1 MGKTKKIKNGQQ
13 GEKEFSQWLL
23 ALLFML
29 DLVLATGI
37 VLGLKYAYTYT
48 NHLLLYYCY
57 VWFDY
62 AISFVLA
69 LILMAVEATVSVRNG
84 KLMLT
89 EDGRGA
95 LRFGIGFILAI
106 AAVIIV
112 INGFFPVAGKYRVCE
127 IDGKKPGKFQYMT
140 AVLKDGIGGQTETVT
155 FDAENVNA
163 GRTTY
168 SIRAGRGSRE
178 GHTDYISFHNDGV
191 SFCTVQLR
199 VAAVNYVRFA
209 KKYKDAFTI
218 EYYVNSGIV
227 KAIDGIGVFDE
238 DALDAARGSL
248 EEQYEQ
254 RIAEE
259 AALAEEIREEESR
272 QWSVK
277 FSTLMEGCG
286 RQFDELVA
294 EIEARDVV
302 FDFPVHY
309 ISTQQFEV
317 GSLAFYDNLDK
328 EVYVVADQNGED
340 MVKVPALHNYMTLP
354 EICKALDDAGI
365 RYTYSTYSA
374 EEKAEEKQTL
384 FTCYCGPGTW
394 IPKDFT
400 YRFSVR

>member
-29 DLVLATGI
+29 DLVIATGI

-62 AISFVLA
+62 ALSFVLA

-140 AVLKDGIGGQTETVT
+140 AVLKDGIGGQTKTVT

-218 EYYVNSGIV
+218 EYYVHSGII
-227 KAIDGIGVFDE
+227 KTIDGMGVFDE

-259 AALAEEIREEESR
+259 AALAEEIREEENR

-294 EIEARDVV
+294 TIEAQDVV

-309 ISTQQFEV
+309 ISTEQFDV
-317 GSLAFYDNLDK
+317 GCLAFYDNSAK

-340 MVKVPALHNYMTLP
+340 MVEVPALRNNMTLP
-354 EICKALDDAGI
+354 EICKTLDDAGI
-365 RYTYSTYSA
+365 KYTYSAMSTDG
-374 EEKAEEKQTL
+374 KAEEKQTL
-384 FTCYCGPGTW
+384 NTCHCSPGTW
-394 IPKDFT
+394 IPKDYIFW
-400 YRFSVR
+400 FSVR